1 MEQKFLPLNQYDLI
15 RIGSKNDGGYLVER
29 NSLENSTFLIGLGI
43 NDDWNFELGFGK
55 PFIGI
60 DNVISNKFLLK
71 RLIIKV
77 LILLKNPFQ
86 LESFQNLINHVSN
99 FAYYIKHKYCF
110 RKILIS
116 NYDSKTT
123 LSLDSVLSD
132 YKSNIFLKV
141 DIEGSEYRIIEQIL
155 QNEKIIEGLVIEFH
169 DVDLHYER
177 IISFI
182 DRSSLSLVHF
192 HPNNCGG
199 IDENGNPLVIE
210 LTFSKNPKIITKG
223 SPELPL
229 DIDRPNNPSIDDIIT
244 IF

>member
-1 MEQKFLPLNQYDLI
+1 MDKKFLPLNHYDLI

-29 NSLENSTFLIGLGI
+29 NSLENSTFLVGLGI
-43 NDDWNFELGFGK
+43 NDDWNFELSFGK

-71 RLIIKV
+71 RLIIKF
-77 LILLKNPFQ
+77 LIFLKNPFQ
-86 LESFQNLINHVSN
+86 LESFQNIINHVSN
-99 FAYYIKHKYCF
+99 FAYFIKNKSCF
-110 RKILIS
+110 RKDLIS

-123 LSLDSVLSD
+123 LSLDTVLSN
-132 YKSNIFLKV
+132 YNGNIFLKV

-169 DVDLHYER
+169 DVDIHYER
-177 IISFI
+177 IVSFI
-182 DRSSLSLVHF
+182 DRTSLSLVHF

-199 IDENGNPLVIE
+199 IDCNGNPLVIE

-223 SPELPL
+223 SPALPL
-229 DIDRPNNPSIDDIIT
+229 EIDMPNNPYIDDIT
-244 IF
+244 TTF